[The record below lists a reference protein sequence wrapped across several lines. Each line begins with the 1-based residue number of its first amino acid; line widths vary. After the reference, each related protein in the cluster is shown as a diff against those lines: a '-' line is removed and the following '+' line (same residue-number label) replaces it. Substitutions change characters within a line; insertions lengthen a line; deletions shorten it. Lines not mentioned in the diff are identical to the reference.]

1 MLGAVVFKYS
11 KTTTGY
17 HEEATTP
24 HQATSVNV
32 HVLFVNVCKRISYSP
47 RLTVFILNCDDN
59 NDHERFNLFS
69 TMTFINEMCPVL
81 G

>member
-1 MLGAVVFKYS
+1 MLGDGAVVFKYS

-32 HVLFVNVCKRISYSP
+32 HTCTFCKCVQKNQLFPQADCIHFE
-47 RLTVFILNCDDN
+47 L
-59 NDHERFNLFS
+59 
-69 TMTFINEMCPVL
+69 
-81 G
+81 